1 MHDRAS
7 GERANSG
14 ASAVLVAFGDYDAR
28 RLKQLA
34 SIHGGALVEKWQ
46 LFGVGSVRQRNE
58 FATFDDFHEYVRCLQ
73 HRPPKDTGEVV
84 PDDELKEACEYLSL
98 RLDML
103 RNDIADLKYFDVV
116 RAVSKV
122 SLRKY
127 VGSDLRRMI
136 LDLRAAWRA
145 TEDRAGIGP
154 NDDQ

>member
-1 MHDRAS
+1 M
-7 GERANSG
+7 
-14 ASAVLVAFGDYDAR
+14 
-28 RLKQLA
+28 K
-34 SIHGGALVEKWQ
+34 
-46 LFGVGSVRQRNE
+46 
-58 FATFDDFHEYVRCLQ
+58 FATFDDFHEYVRRLQ